1 MSLYIRQHQPGGTYF
16 FTVNLAQRH
25 RSLLT
30 ENIDTLRAVFRE
42 VRSRHPFQIK
52 AIVILPE
59 HLHCLW
65 RLPENDTDYA
75 LRWGLIKANFSRR
88 IKTTEPLRASLIRRG
103 ERGIWQRRFWEYTI
117 RDEADWQRHLNY
129 IHFNPVKHRY
139 VRKVCDWPWSSFH
152 QFVRR
157 GEYPEDWGG
166 NMKSDN
172 GNDFGE

>member
-1 MSLYIRQHQPGGTYF
+1 MSLYIRHRLPGGTYF

-30 ENIDTLRAVFRE
+30 DHIDTLRDAFRH
-42 VRSRHPFQIK
+42 VRVRHPFQIE

-65 RLPENDTDYA
+65 RLPKNDTDYA
-75 LRWGLIKANFSRR
+75 TRWGLIKANFSRY
-88 IKTTEPLRASLIRRG
+88 INAIEPLRASLIRRG
-103 ERGIWQRRFWEYTI
+103 ERGIWQRRFWEHTI
-117 RDEADWQRHLNY
+117 RDEKDWQRHLDY
-129 IHFNPVKHRY
+129 IHFNPVKHGHARNA
-139 VRKVCDWPWSSFH
+139 CDWPWSSFH

-157 GEYPEDWGG
+157 GKYPADWGG
-166 NMKSDN
+166 GTTIEN